1 MFNFIAC
8 PDLSGKHRAAGKL
21 KFLFTIILFA
31 STLGF
36 SQGWMHSGNFN
47 PDSLKPISVSGKII
61 ADSSM
66 MNGMYYLD
74 INNDNTPDYMLHLG
88 PVWYKPDSIST
99 LRPKVG
105 DNVTISGGLYDGMF
119 SIPMIVV
126 DSINGSFWRS
136 GLDSFWNNMGT
147 HSMMGGMN
155 NNMMNYSFGFNH
167 DSLHSVS
174 LTGKVMI
181 DTTFMYYHYYL
192 DVNSDGVP
200 DYFLNFGPPWYQSS
214 SNASLPANGQAIS
227 IKGGM
232 LSTGFMK
239 MVIVYQLN
247 GTTWMDPSQVGNHL
261 GGGWIHSGMMQAQK
275 FNDPF
280 DSTSW
285 MSVNPGWHQ
294 SGMMGGGM
302 MPDSLYC
309 QILAAFPQD
318 FPDVSGQSA
327 FAGYEIGV
335 FNPDGTNNM
344 MQSGKMGGQMS
355 FNSQTNFQLH
365 FNNMQTAG
373 FNVNVNNL
381 KVKYWNNQNNSWV
394 TVSNS
399 VINTSNNTVTF
410 SQSLL
415 SSYVILTADKAT
427 TGIAKDKNL
436 LPENFS
442 VKQNYPNPFN
452 PSTTIEFTINENSNV
467 NLSIYNLL
475 GQKITTL
482 INQPMSAG
490 AHSVQFNASNL
501 SSGIYFYHIA
511 IHSNKLD
518 AGENSKVMKMELLK

>member
-74 INNDNTPDYMLHLG
+74 INNDNTPDYMLNLG

-214 SNASLPANGQAIS
+214 SNASLPANGQTIS

-247 GTTWMDPSQVGNHL
+247 GTKWMDSTQFGNHL
-261 GGGWIHSGMMQAQK
+261 GGGWIHSGMMQSQK

-280 DSTSW
+280 DSTDW
-285 MSVNPGWHQ
+285 MNINPGWHQ

-309 QILAAFPQD
+309 QILEAFPQD
-318 FPDVSGQSA
+318 FPGMSGQSA
-327 FAGYEIGV
+327 FAGYEIGI

-344 MQSGKMGGQMS
+344 MQSGQMGGGMS

-365 FNNMQTAG
+365 FNNMQTTG
-373 FNVNVNNL
+373 FNVNANNL

-394 TVSNS
+394 TVPNA
-399 VINTSNNTVTF
+399 VVNTSTNTVTF
-410 SQSLL
+410 SQSQV
-415 SSYVILTADKAT
+415 SNYVILTADKVT
-427 TGIAKDKNL
+427 TGITDFKNSI
-436 LPENFS
+436 PDNFNLR
-442 VKQNYPNPFN
+442 QNYPNPFN
-452 PSTTIEFTINENSNV
+452 PSTTIEFSIKENSNV
-467 NLSIYNLL
+467 KLSVYNLL
-475 GQKITTL
+475 GQKVITL

-490 AHSVQFNASNL
+490 VHSVLFNASNL
-501 SSGIYFYHIA
+501 SSGIYFY
-511 IHSNKLD
+511 KLT